1 MPRFAL
7 PAAAAN
13 PFAAAANPFA
23 APPAGFAFA
32 APAAIP
38 HPLLANAPL
47 ATRASRDTKFAELA
61 PHVRAHF
68 EKIQAFID
76 RNDDVIEGMRGT
88 ADIVDASRRKGVEEL
103 QAARAQV
110 EAARGVVIAESTQK
124 ASAAAV
130 TERLHRNVAAL
141 AGRHS
146 AATGS
151 GGDSGFGFGG
161 AEDGGQWDGS
171 GGAGAL
177 LRDLV
182 DEQAAR
188 AGSLLRALHEIE
200 ALQLPYEM
208 RPRAAADAAAD
219 ADAIAE
225 VRGALQAV
233 GCDGGSGAALAL
245 AAGSSS
251 SSSSSSLLGGAG
263 ALAAAADASASLDD
277 DLGIGLGLSELSRL
291 RQAVESHAASLPTPD
306 LVKRVVLSQA
316 QALLSVTG
324 GPVAQLHA
332 EATRLQEQFRAYWHA
347 APGGSGA
354 AGAVRGGGGYFGA
367 GAGGAGGGYGAA
379 ARPAVDVRLPGAAGE
394 RQAVADL
401 LGMLQHGCV
410 DEKGNPLPYGVAGGV
425 AQQRRRRDPFLFAA
439 EARAERQRR
448 EEERQRAA
456 TRNARAAAAAAAIA
470 AAAGPGVP
478 AAAGAGPAP
487 AAAAAAPTAANP
499 FLAPAAAAAPANP
512 FLAPAAA
519 APNPFAPAAGAPNP
533 FASPAGAAP
542 NPFAVPSVTVPA
554 APANPFAVA
563 PAAAAPRTKR
573 RNG

>member
-1 MPRFAL
+1 MQ
-7 PAAAAN
+7 
-13 PFAAAANPFA
+13 
-23 APPAGFAFA
+23 
-32 APAAIP
+32 
-38 HPLLANAPL
+38 
-47 ATRASRDTKFAELA
+47 T
-61 PHVRAHF
+61 
-68 EKIQAFID
+68 IQDFID
-76 RNDDVIEGMRGT
+76 RNDDVIKAMAGT
-88 ADIVDASRRKGVEEL
+88 QVIVEASRKKGVEEL
-103 QAARAQV
+103 EAARAQV
-110 EAARGVVIAESTQK
+110 EAARGVLIAETVHK

-130 TERLHRNVAAL
+130 TERLQRNVAAL

-146 AATGS
+146 AATG
-151 GGDSGFGFGG
+151 GGGGSDGFGFGG

-200 ALQLPYEM
+200 SLQLPYEL

-225 VRGALQAV
+225 VRGALEAV
-233 GCDGGSGAALAL
+233 GCDGGRAAALAL
-245 AAGSSS
+245 AAGSSSS

-263 ALAAAADASASLDD
+263 ALAAAADASAAGLSIED

-291 RQAVESHAASLPTPD
+291 RQAVESQAASLPTPD

-347 APGGSGA
+347 PAGGA
-354 AGAVRGGGGYFGA
+354 AGAGGRGGGFYG
-367 GAGGAGGGYGAA
+367 GAA

-401 LGMLQHGCV
+401 LGLLQQGCV
-410 DEKGNPLPYGVAGGV
+410 DQAGKPLPFGVAGGMG
-425 AQQRRRRDPFLFAA
+425 QQRRRRDPFLFAA
-439 EARAERQRR
+439 EAAAERQRR
-448 EEERQRAA
+448 EEERQRTA
-456 TRNARAAAAAAAIA
+456 TRNMRADAAAAAAAA
-470 AAAGPGVP
+470 AAVAAAVGGAGAGAAGPGVP

-487 AAAAAAPTAANP
+487 AANP
-499 FLAPAAAAAPANP
+499 FLAPAAAPAAANPFATAAGAAANPFAAAAAPAANP
-512 FLAPAAA
+512 FAAPGAAANPFAAPAAA
-519 APNPFAPAAGAPNP
+519 NPFAPPAVTVPPAAANPFAPA
-533 FASPAGAAP
+533 
-542 NPFAVPSVTVPA
+542 
-554 APANPFAVA
+554 
-563 PAAAAPRTKR
+563 AAAAPRTKR
-573 RNG
+573 RN